1 MQKTHSN
8 TGLAHD
14 DFLEDPYKNQRYG
27 QGQWIVNKAVLR
39 KVFDRLFATLPRF
52 LHTGILKSYANQPR
66 LSLLSG
72 FRCFPQVFYSP
83 LVDPRE
89 IDLTQLGQKR
99 DLPGVR
105 IDMMKVSKWLMEIS
119 QYAPEFSWAPRD
131 RVTGKVPWADTY
143 TTLDS
148 MVLYCLLRHLKPR
161 RYIEVGC
168 GVSSMV
174 SSEALRAN
182 EREGCKAEAVF
193 IEPYPGP
200 RLEGIHLYG
209 SLLIQKIQ
217 EVSLSKFKD
226 LRENDVLFIDT
237 SHVLKCQNDVEYEL
251 LRILPSLSHGVMI
264 HLHDIYTPF
273 EQPEDWLLGR
283 YAPGGSNEQYAVEA
297 LLSGGDKFEV
307 CLPLHLMGRECP
319 GMVASLLGRPVDRGQ
334 AFWIRKS

>member
-1 MQKTHSN
+1 MIK
-8 TGLAHD
+8 
-14 DFLEDPYKNQRYG
+14 
-27 QGQWIVNKAVLR
+27 VVLR
-39 KVFDRLFATLPRF
+39 KVFDKIFSKLPRF

-66 LSLLSG
+66 LTLLSG

-83 LVDPRE
+83 LVDPNE

-99 DLPGVR
+99 ELPGLQ
-105 IDMMKVSKWLMEIS
+105 IDMMKVSKWLIEIS
-119 QYAPEFSWAPRD
+119 HYAPEFSWAPRD
-131 RVTGKVPWADTY
+131 NVTGKVPWADTY

-148 MVLYCLLRHLKPR
+148 VVLYCLLRHLKPR

-168 GVSSMV
+168 GVSSRV

-182 EREGCKAEAVF
+182 ERDGHKTDALF

-200 RLEGIHLYG
+200 RLDGVHLYG
-209 SLLIQKIQ
+209 TLLPEKIQ
-217 EVSLSKFKD
+217 DVCISKFRN
-226 LRENDVLFIDT
+226 LAENDVLFIDT

-251 LRILPSLSHGVMI
+251 LRILPSLNQGVMI
-264 HLHDIYTPF
+264 QIHDIYTPF

-307 CLPLHLMGRECP
+307 CLPLHLVGRECP
-319 GMVASLLGRPVDRGQ
+319 EMVARLLGRPVDRGQ
-334 AFWIRKS
+334 AFWIRKN

>member
-1 MQKTHSN
+1 MIK
-8 TGLAHD
+8 L
-14 DFLEDPYKNQRYG
+14 
-27 QGQWIVNKAVLR
+27 VLR
-39 KVFDRLFATLPRF
+39 KVFDKIFSKLPRF

-66 LSLLSG
+66 LTLLSG

-83 LVDPRE
+83 LVDPNE

-99 DLPGVR
+99 DLPGLQ
-105 IDMMKVSKWLMEIS
+105 IDMMKVSKWLIEIS
-119 QYAPEFSWAPRD
+119 HYAPEFSWAPRD
-131 RVTGKVPWADTY
+131 SVTGKVPWADTY

-148 MVLYCLLRHLKPR
+148 VVLYCLLRHLKPR

-168 GVSSMV
+168 GVSSRV

-182 EREGCKAEAVF
+182 ERDGHKTDALF

-200 RLEGIHLYG
+200 RLDGVHLYG
-209 SLLIQKIQ
+209 TLLPQKIQ
-217 EVSLSKFKD
+217 DVCISKFRN
-226 LRENDVLFIDT
+226 LAENDVLFIDT

-251 LRILPSLSHGVMI
+251 LRILPSLNQGVMI
-264 HLHDIYTPF
+264 QIHDIYTPF

-307 CLPLHLMGRECP
+307 CLPLHLVGRECP
-319 GMVASLLGRPVDRGQ
+319 DMVARLLGRSVDRGQ

>member
-1 MQKTHSN
+1 MQD
-8 TGLAHD
+8 LAKSQLSD
-14 DFLEDPYKNQRYG
+14 REQSS
-27 QGQWIVNKAVLR
+27 VNRAILR
-39 KVFDRLFATLPRF
+39 KFFDRIFATLPRF
-52 LHTGILKSYANQPR
+52 LHTGILKSYANQPK
-66 LSLLSG
+66 LTLLSG

-83 LVDPRE
+83 LVDPSE
-89 IDLTQLGQKR
+89 LDLTQLGQKR

-105 IDMMKVSKWLMEIS
+105 IDMIKVSKWLMEIS
-119 QYAPEFSWAPRD
+119 QYAHEFSWAPRD
-131 RVTGKVPWADTY
+131 GVTGKVPWAETY

-148 MVLYCLLRHLKPR
+148 VVLYCLLRHLKPR

-168 GVSSMV
+168 GVSSGV

-182 EREGCKAEAVF
+182 ELDGCKAEAIF

-200 RLEGIHLYG
+200 RLEGVRLYG

-217 EVSLSKFKD
+217 DVPLSKFKN

-251 LRILPSLSHGVMI
+251 LRIMPSLNHGVMI

-307 CLPLHLMGRECP
+307 CLPLHLVGRECP
-319 GMVASLLGRPVDRGQ
+319 DMVARLLGRPVDRGQ